1 MLEVNRK
8 LYLNEPTNEKS
19 VEFEKIKKVIQGFLI
34 NLKDKF
40 FYN

>member
-19 VEFEKIKKVIQGFLI
+19 LEFEKTKTVVQGFLEMMR
-34 NLKDKF
+34 K
-40 FYN
+40 Y

>member
-19 VEFEKIKKVIQGFLI
+19 SAFEKTKTVVQGFLEI
-34 NLKDKF
+34 MRK
-40 FYN
+40 Y

>member
-19 VEFEKIKKVIQGFLI
+19 LEFEKTKTVVQGFLDVI
-34 NLKDKF
+34 RKF
-40 FYN
+40 KN

>member
-19 VEFEKIKKVIQGFLI
+19 VEFEKTMKIVQGFIEILR
-34 NLKDKF
+34 KF
-40 FYN
+40 NY